1 MSRQFLLRLATL
13 FLTLA
18 IARQVIGAEIEIKTN
33 FVPEGAREQ
42 LPLDLLNLAFSYD
55 AENKYRLTQH
65 HENVNQERLRGMV
78 NDGQISIM
86 WVGTR
91 PDLEEDFIPIRVPL
105 FKGLLGHRIFIIRNG
120 EQAKFSQVNTLQDLL
135 ALSAGQGR
143 YWGDTPIL
151 ENAGIPVVKPVKY
164 PNLFHMLDGE
174 RFDYFPRAVHEPW
187 DEVASRPELNLTIES
202 DLMLVYPMP
211 LYFFTSKQNQ
221 ALADTLERGLLKAID
236 DGSYDEVFLNNAA
249 IQDAIER
256 TNIQNRR
263 VFRISNPSLS
273 RETPLNNKK
282 LWFDIQDG

>member
-18 IARQVIGAEIEIKTN
+18 IARQVISEEIEIKTN

-55 AENKYRLTQH
+55 LENKYRLTQH

-135 ALSAGQGR
+135 VLSAGQGR

-211 LYFFTSKQNQ
+211 LYFFASKQNQ

>member
-1 MSRQFLLRLATL
+1 MFRRFLNRLAIL
-13 FLTLA
+13 ILA
-18 IARQVIGAEIEIKTN
+18 HTITTQVIGAEIEIKTN

-55 AENKYRLTQH
+55 SRNQYRLTQH

-78 NDGQISIM
+78 NEGQISIM

-105 FKGLLGHRIFIIRNG
+105 FKGLLGHRIFIIREG
-120 EQAKFSQVNTLQDLL
+120 EQAKFSRVNTLQDLL

-211 LYFFTSKQNQ
+211 LYFFTSKQNRE
-221 ALADTLERGLLKAID
+221 LADTLEKGLLRAVD

-273 RETPLNNKK
+273 RETPLDNKK